1 MGALS
6 VLLIAA
12 GAVLTFAVETEAE
25 GINLNTLGVILMVVG
40 AIGLIASVAR
50 GSMLGFSS
58 TRTRRMSPDGRTVVE
73 QDRVSPF

>member
-12 GAVLTFAVETEAE
+12 GAILTFAVDAVSEDVDLT
-25 GINLNTLGVILMVVG
+25 TVGVILMIVG
-40 AIGLIASVAR
+40 GIGLLVSLMR

-58 TRTRRMSPDGRTVVE
+58 TRERHIADDGRTVVE
-73 QDRVSPF
+73 RERATGF